1 MKLKSKLKLYEE
13 FVNVNRPVNDS
24 NATKTDVAIDKV
36 SVDKENTIRTE
47 ITKDVDSILN
57 NLIELSDRIGEGV
70 EIEINELYEELFQLL
85 NVSDLNE
92 GILDFIKSPIK
103 FMKIQK
109 NMKMYQKALVQ
120 QSINEIDF
128 AKKKEA
134 SKEDPNPKALE
145 VLKQANLAKNLALK
159 DQVDAIVDRMSQL
172 SEGDEGL
179 AKVVAVGKSKSK
191 LAAAKIVMKAASG
204 EEAKA
209 LKLKIATLEDRVAD
223 DEQSLKDYSAKAGPT
238 DKEKADKEA
247 QDAIDKEA
255 IKNKS
260 AEQTDDVQTAETPAA
275 KTPAAKTPA
284 ADKTPAAKTPAADKT
299 EPKGGKEGE
308 EEETDPKDAEIEK
321 LETAKTTAKEA
332 YDALPDDADM
342 KTKAAAKVKL
352 LQIQLKQAELK
363 EDDAEVIKGFKD
375 ELEQETAKMNAKV
388 IPQVSA
394 PAEET
399 DEVTEEGLSFE
410 AALIEASVSG
420 LMASDDEEDGY
431 KYLKA
436 QAKKLGVKVSVNKDP
451 YGDGYDELGFS
462 GDKAAVMKLAGIS
475 GHAEDITDGVY
486 DLSETKAVELPKTIK
501 LDESM
506 TIAEK
511 FAKLMNK

>member
-13 FVNVNRPVNDS
+13 FVNVNRQVNDS
-24 NATKTDVAIDKV
+24 NSTKSDVAIDKV

-70 EIEINELYEELFQLL
+70 EIEINELYEELFQLM
-85 NVSDLNE
+85 NVNDLNE

-120 QSINEIDF
+120 QSISEIDF

-145 VLKQANLAKNLALK
+145 VLKQAHLTKNMELK
-159 DQVDAIVDRMSQL
+159 NQLDAIGERMTQL

-209 LKLKIATLEDRVAD
+209 LKLKVETLEDRVAD
-223 DEQSLKDYSAKAGPT
+223 DEKSLKDYTAKAGPT

-247 QDAIDKEA
+247 QDEIDRQA
-255 IKNKS
+255 IKDKS
-260 AEQTDDVQTAETPAA
+260 AETTKDIKSAEAPAKKEPVA
-275 KTPAAKTPA
+275 
-284 ADKTPAAKTPAADKT
+284 KT
-299 EPKGGKEGE
+299 EPKGGKEG

-363 EDDAEVIKGFKD
+363 EEDAEVINGFKE
-375 ELEQETAKMNAKV
+375 ELEQETAKMKAKV

-475 GHAEDITDGVY
+475 GHAEDINDGVY

-511 FAKLMNK
+511 FARLMNK

>member
-13 FVNVNRPVNDS
+13 FVNVTRQVNDS
-24 NATKTDVAIDKV
+24 AATKTDVAIDKV
-36 SVDKENTIRTE
+36 TVDKENTIRTE

-120 QSINEIDF
+120 QSISEIDF

-145 VLKQANLAKNLALK
+145 VLKQAHLTKNLELK
-159 DQVDAIVDRMSQL
+159 NQIDAIGERMGQL

-209 LKLKIATLEDRVAD
+209 LKLKVETLEDRVAD
-223 DEQSLKDYSAKAGPT
+223 DEKSLKDYTAKAGPT

-247 QDAIDKEA
+247 QDAIDKQE
-255 IKNKS
+255 IKDKS
-260 AEQTDDVQTAETPAA
+260 AENTKDIKTAEAPTKTAPAA
-275 KTPAAKTPA
+275 KTKD
-284 ADKTPAAKTPAADKT
+284 ADKTPPADKT
-299 EPKGGKEGE
+299 EPKGGKEG

-332 YDALPDDADM
+332 YDALPEDADM

-363 EDDAEVIKGFKD
+363 EDDAEVIDGFKQ

-399 DEVTEEGLSFE
+399 DEVTEEGLSFD

-420 LMASDDEEDGY
+420 LMASDEEEDGY

-486 DLSETKAVELPKTIK
+486 DLSETKEVELPKTIK

-511 FAKLMNK
+511 FARLMNK

>member
-13 FVNVNRPVNDS
+13 FVNVTRQVNDS

-172 SEGDEGL
+172 SADDEGL

-284 ADKTPAAKTPAADKT
+284 AKTPAADKT
-299 EPKGGKEGE
+299 EPKGGKEG

-332 YDALPDDADM
+332 YDALPEDADM

-352 LQIQLKQAELK
+352 LQIQLKQAQLK
-363 EDDAEVIKGFKD
+363 EDDAEVIDGFKQ

-486 DLSETKAVELPKTIK
+486 DLSETKEVELPKTIK

-511 FAKLMNK
+511 FARLMNK

>member
-13 FVNVNRPVNDS
+13 FVNVTRQVNDS

-172 SEGDEGL
+172 SADDEGL

-284 ADKTPAAKTPAADKT
+284 AKTPAADKT
-299 EPKGGKEGE
+299 EPKGGKEG

-332 YDALPDDADM
+332 YDALPEDADM

-352 LQIQLKQAELK
+352 LQIQLKQAQLK
-363 EDDAEVIKGFKD
+363 EDDAEVIDGFKQ

-399 DEVTEEGLSFE
+399 DEVTEEGLSFD

-420 LMASDDEEDGY
+420 LMASDEEEDGY

-486 DLSETKAVELPKTIK
+486 DLSETKEVELPKTIK

-511 FAKLMNK
+511 FARLMNK

>member
-13 FVNVNRPVNDS
+13 FVNVTRQVNDS

-172 SEGDEGL
+172 SADDEGL

-284 ADKTPAAKTPAADKT
+284 ADKT
-299 EPKGGKEGE
+299 EPKGGKEG

-332 YDALPDDADM
+332 YDALPEDADM

-352 LQIQLKQAELK
+352 LQIQLKQAQLK
-363 EDDAEVIKGFKD
+363 EDDAEVIDGFKQ

-486 DLSETKAVELPKTIK
+486 DLSETKEVELPKTIK

-511 FAKLMNK
+511 FARLMNK

>member
-13 FVNVNRPVNDS
+13 FVNVNRQVNDS
-24 NATKTDVAIDKV
+24 VTTKTDVAIDKV
-36 SVDKENTIRTE
+36 TVDKENTIRTE

-85 NVSDLNE
+85 NVTDLNE

-223 DEQSLKDYSAKAGPT
+223 DEQSLKDYTAKAGPT

-247 QDAIDKEA
+247 QDKIDKEE
-255 IKNKS
+255 IKRKS
-260 AEQTDDVQTAETPAA
+260 GEQTDDVQAATEPAS
-275 KTPAAKTPA
+275 KTPAAEKTPA
-284 ADKTPAAKTPAADKT
+284 KGGKAPAEKTPPADKT

-342 KTKAAAKVKL
+342 KTKATAKVKL

-363 EDDAEVIKGFKD
+363 EEDAEVIKGFKD
-375 ELEQETAKMNAKV
+375 ELEAETAKMNAKV
-388 IPQVSA
+388 IPQVA
-394 PAEET
+394 GPAE
-399 DEVTEEGLSFE
+399 EVTEEGLSFE

-511 FAKLMNK
+511 FARLMNK